1 MDDRSPLLPLSQ
13 ARQPLYAGI
22 DLGGTNIK
30 AALVDDD
37 GRMLAF
43 HTEATHATRGPED
56 AAARMGRSVH
66 TLAAM
71 AGITTAD
78 VARVGLG
85 TPGPLDLAKGM
96 ILQAGNL
103 PGWDYFPIRDRVAA
117 HCGREVTY
125 ANDANAAAYGEFWV
139 GSGREF
145 SSLVLLTLGTGVG
158 GGIIVGDLSIDGA
171 HSHGSECG
179 HIIVDS
185 SASARLCPCGQRG
198 HLEAY
203 SSATAVKARAAEA
216 IQAGGAGSLTRA
228 VAGGAE
234 LTPILIGREAAA
246 GDPLAVDIVMET
258 ARWLGIGIVTL
269 MHTIDPEAVILG
281 GAMTFG
287 GEAAPIGR
295 AFLER
300 IRQEV
305 RSRAFPTLS
314 AATTIG
320 FASLGGDAGSIGAA
334 GLARLDHRRL
344 APAAR
349 S

>member
-1 MDDRSPLLPLSQ
+1 
-13 ARQPLYAGI
+13 
-22 DLGGTNIK
+22 
-30 AALVDDD
+30 
-37 GRMLAF
+37 
-43 HTEATHATRGPED
+43 
-56 AAARMGRSVH
+56 
-66 TLAAM
+66 
-71 AGITTAD
+71 
-78 VARVGLG
+78 
-85 TPGPLDLAKGM
+85 
-96 ILQAGNL
+96 
-103 PGWDYFPIRDRVAA
+103 
-117 HCGREVTY
+117 
-125 ANDANAAAYGEFWV
+125 
-139 GSGREF
+139 
-145 SSLVLLTLGTGVG
+145 
-158 GGIIVGDLSIDGA
+158 
-171 HSHGSECG
+171 
-179 HIIVDS
+179 
-185 SASARLCPCGQRG
+185 
-198 HLEAY
+198 
-203 SSATAVKARAAEA
+203 
-216 IQAGGAGSLTRA
+216 
-228 VAGGAE
+228 
-234 LTPILIGREAAA
+234 
-246 GDPLAVDIVMET
+246 MET